1 MYLYSP
7 LCCCSVTKSRL
18 TLLRPHGLQPAR
30 LPCPWDFP
38 GKNITV
44 GCHFPSL
51 QHWQADS
58 LPLNHQ
64 GSPYSLLVP
73 HKNWSRYHPDFSNMG
88 SCNLLKSTQLKND
101 RAGTQIQ
108 NLRSPSCA
116 KTAWRNRRLMH
127 KAVRIQK
134 ILALSFISPTHC
146 THTYT
151 VPIRSQIQ
159 YFFPIYLLYSQVFFI
174 YKNPRPIFGLYK
186 KEAEW

>member
-38 GKNITV
+38 GKNIAV

-73 HKNWSRYHPDFSNMG
+73 HKNWSRYHPDFSNVG
-88 SCNLLKSTQLKND
+88 SCNLLKSIQLKND

-108 NLRSPSCA
+108 NLRPRSCA

-127 KAVRIQK
+127 KAVPIQK
-134 ILALSFISPTHC
+134 TLALPFLSFPPLTAH
-146 THTYT
+146 THTQFPSGPKFNT
-151 VPIRSQIQ
+151 FFQ
-159 YFFPIYLLYSQVFFI
+159 YICFILRFFPYIKIL
-174 YKNPRPIFGLYK
+174 G
-186 KEAEW
+186 